1 MFILIVKCV
10 LVKPCQNIFA
20 VRSASH
26 IDSAV
31 RTQTKEKRLNLRK
44 MVILKTDDGTCSPN
58 RYLLFSK

>member
-31 RTQTKEKRLNLRK
+31 RTQDKGETLESEKNG
-44 MVILKTDDGTCSPN
+44 DFEN
-58 RYLLFSK
+58 R